1 MNIEQIFEK
10 PLKRNING
18 VVKAEQTDDASAYIE
33 LDEYV
38 ITRELENHLRHFFE
52 SYVPAT
58 GPERIRME
66 NKIGVWVSGFFG
78 SGKSHFIKILS
89 YLLSNRKVTHN
100 GTERN
105 AYSFFEDKIKDALFL
120 ADINKA
126 VHYPTEVIL
135 FNIDSRANV
144 DDKEDAILKVFL

>member
-66 NKIGVWVSGFFG
+66 TRSAYGFQASSVQVNRTLLRF
-78 SGKSHFIKILS
+78 FLIF
-89 YLLSNRKVTHN
+89 YLTAKLHITV
-100 GTERN
+100 RN
-105 AYSFFEDKIKDALFL
+105 VMLTPSLKIKS
-120 ADINKA
+120 KM
-126 VHYPTEVIL
+126 HYSLPILTKRCITRLKSFCSILIRVPT
-135 FNIDSRANV
+135 
-144 DDKEDAILKVFL
+144 

>member
-58 GPERIRME
+58 GGKDPYGKQDRRM
-66 NKIGVWVSGFFG
+66 GFR
-78 SGKSHFIKILS
+78 
-89 YLLSNRKVTHN
+89 LLRF
-100 GTERN
+100 R
-105 AYSFFEDKIKDALFL
+105 
-120 ADINKA
+120 
-126 VHYPTEVIL
+126 
-135 FNIDSRANV
+135 
-144 DDKEDAILKVFL
+144 

>member
-58 GPERIRME
+58 SPERIRME

-78 SGKSHFIKILS
+78 
-89 YLLSNRKVTHN
+89 
-100 GTERN
+100 
-105 AYSFFEDKIKDALFL
+105 
-120 ADINKA
+120 
-126 VHYPTEVIL
+126 
-135 FNIDSRANV
+135 
-144 DDKEDAILKVFL
+144 

>member
-58 GPERIRME
+58 GPERILME

-78 SGKSHFIKILS
+78 SGKSGS
-89 YLLSNRKVTHN
+89 DSNLLIVF
-100 GTERN
+100 
-105 AYSFFEDKIKDALFL
+105 YVQIM
-120 ADINKA
+120 
-126 VHYPTEVIL
+126 P
-135 FNIDSRANV
+135 
-144 DDKEDAILKVFL
+144 DDLVMQLHRF

>member
-58 GPERIRME
+58 GPCHERCNSDPHPTPEIRSRG
-66 NKIGVWVSGFFG
+66 N
-78 SGKSHFIKILS
+78 
-89 YLLSNRKVTHN
+89 LLS
-100 GTERN
+100 
-105 AYSFFEDKIKDALFL
+105 
-120 ADINKA
+120 
-126 VHYPTEVIL
+126 
-135 FNIDSRANV
+135 
-144 DDKEDAILKVFL
+144 

>member
-58 GPERIRME
+58 GPELKWFTE
-66 NKIGVWVSGFFG
+66 FG
-78 SGKSHFIKILS
+78 HL
-89 YLLSNRKVTHN
+89 NRGDMLT
-100 GTERN
+100 
-105 AYSFFEDKIKDALFL
+105 S
-120 ADINKA
+120 
-126 VHYPTEVIL
+126 
-135 FNIDSRANV
+135 
-144 DDKEDAILKVFL
+144 